1 MSISHSNVNK
11 ISSHIKAKATLCV
24 FAMGMSIKYSHILKL
39 KLNYEYFP
47 TMGNTH
53 SLALALK
60 CEDIY

>member
-1 MSISHSNVNK
+1 
-11 ISSHIKAKATLCV
+11 
-24 FAMGMSIKYSHILKL
+24 LKL

-60 CEDIY
+60 CEDIYWHSHGKYT